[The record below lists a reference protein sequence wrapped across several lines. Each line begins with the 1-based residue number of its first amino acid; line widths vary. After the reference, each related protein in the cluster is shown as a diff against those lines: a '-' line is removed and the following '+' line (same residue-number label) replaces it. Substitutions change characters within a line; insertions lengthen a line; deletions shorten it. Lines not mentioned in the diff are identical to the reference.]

1 MEIIFTED
9 YLQELYEDGKAKSK
23 KHRFQNDIIKRYKTT
38 IDKLKVANKIEDL
51 FPIKSL
57 NYEKLKGK
65 EGLESVRIND
75 KYRIIF
81 KSSIEG
87 EPPNLITICS
97 ILELSNHYS

>member
-1 MEIIFTED
+1 MKIIFIKN

-23 KHRFQNDIIKRYKTT
+23 KHRFQTDIIKRYKST
-38 IDKLKVANKIEDL
+38 IDKLRAANRIEDL

-65 EGLESVRIND
+65 EELESVRIND
-75 KYRIIF
+75 KFRIIF
-81 KSSIEG
+81 KSKIEG

-97 ILELSNHYS
+97 IMELSNHYS